1 MKHQKHQKRGTDTT
15 ESKAMNMEN
24 NIDKTELNKMKKRK
38 YFTNSR
44 QKMKEYDRQKSSKIG
59 ITDIAEKGNKTNATE
74 VC

>member
-15 ESKAMNMEN
+15 ESKAMNMQDV
-24 NIDKTELNKMKKRK
+24 DKTEQNKMKKRK

-44 QKMKEYDRQKSSKIG
+44 QKMKEYDRQMSSKIG
-59 ITDIAEKGNKTNATE
+59 ITDIAEKGNKTNETE

>member
-1 MKHQKHQKRGTDTT
+1 
-15 ESKAMNMEN
+15 MEN